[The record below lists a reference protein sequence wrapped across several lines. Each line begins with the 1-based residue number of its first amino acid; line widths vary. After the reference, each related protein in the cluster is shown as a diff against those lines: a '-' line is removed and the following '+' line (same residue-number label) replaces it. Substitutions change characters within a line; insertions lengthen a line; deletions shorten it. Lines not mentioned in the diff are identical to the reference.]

1 MHIPYYKLTLF
12 IVFLSASIS
21 IVQRY
26 HDHWLERSESAESAR
41 LYLQSDVCSKAE
53 LRVQLG
59 KWQRCAESR
68 YELRISPSVRAL
80 YDVLEDLSICGH
92 KRCEALSTWITN
104 YKYFIFAFLG
114 ATLYCCYEFY
124 RWNHQMQMVNRYMGG
139 TLPGGLLVN

>member
-1 MHIPYYKLTLF
+1 MEIPYYKLTLF

-41 LYLQSDVCSKAE
+41 LYLKSDVCANSE

-68 YELRISPSVRAL
+68 YELRISASVRAL
-80 YDVLEDLSICGH
+80 YDGLEDLSICGH
-92 KRCEALSTWITN
+92 KRCEALSTWVAT

-114 ATLYCCYEFY
+114 GSLYCFYEF
-124 RWNHQMQMVNRYMGG
+124 
-139 TLPGGLLVN
+139 

>member
-41 LYLQSDVCSKAE
+41 LYLQSDVCSKPE

-104 YKYFIFAFLG
+104 YKYFIFAFLNF
-114 ATLYCCYEFY
+114 AE
-124 RWNHQMQMVNRYMGG
+124 
-139 TLPGGLLVN
+139 